1 MKMRAG
7 LILGLALMAGAC
19 SAPAPDATPDAAA
32 PEATAPAPVETPA
45 AETGTDTAV
54 QPEMNP
60 IDTTDD
66 TCGMAALETYVGQQA
81 SEIPE
86 AEMPENTRVVG
97 PDDQVTMDYVPT
109 RLNVL
114 TDAEGVV
121 LSLKCG

>member
-1 MKMRAG
+1 MKMHAG
-7 LILGLALMAGAC
+7 LILGFALMAGAC
-19 SAPAPDATPDAAA
+19 SAPAPETAPEAAA
-32 PEATAPAPVETPA
+32 PEAAEPAPAETPDA
-45 AETGTDTAV
+45 ATETDTAV

-60 IDTTDD
+60 IDTMDD

-81 SEIPE
+81 SAIPE

>member
-1 MKMRAG
+1 MKIHAG
-7 LILGLALMAGAC
+7 LILGFALMAGAC
-19 SAPAPDATPDAAA
+19 SAPEPEAA
-32 PEATAPAPVETPA
+32 PEVAEPAPVETPDA
-45 AETGTDTAV
+45 ATEAEV

>member
-1 MKMRAG
+1 MRMRAG
-7 LILGLALMAGAC
+7 LILGFALMAGAC
-19 SAPAPDATPDAAA
+19 SAPAPESA
-32 PEATAPAPVETPA
+32 PEVTEPAPVETPDA
-45 AETGTDTAV
+45 ANESDTAV

-60 IDTTDD
+60 IDTMDD

>member
-1 MKMRAG
+1 MKIHAG
-7 LILGLALMAGAC
+7 LILGFALMAGAC
-19 SAPAPDATPDAAA
+19 SAPAPEIAPEAAA
-32 PEATAPAPVETPA
+32 PEATEPAPVETPDA
-45 AETGTDTAV
+45 ATEAEV

-66 TCGMAALETYVGQQA
+66 TCGMAALESYVGQQA

>member
-7 LILGLALMAGAC
+7 LILGFALLAGAC
-19 SAPAPDATPDAAA
+19 SAPAPEAA
-32 PEATAPAPVETPA
+32 PEAAEPAPVETPDIA
-45 AETGTDTAV
+45 TETDTAV

-60 IDTTDD
+60 LDGMEDS
-66 TCGMAALETYVGQQA
+66 CGMAALESYIGMAA